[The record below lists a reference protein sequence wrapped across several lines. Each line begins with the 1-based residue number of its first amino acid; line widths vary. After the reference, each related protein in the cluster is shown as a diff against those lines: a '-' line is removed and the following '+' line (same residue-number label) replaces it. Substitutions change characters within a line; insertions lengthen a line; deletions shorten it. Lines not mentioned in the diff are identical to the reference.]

1 MTVEKRQYKPLCRS
15 WRWYRVICSAIVV
28 VCLATATAHAQETPY
43 KFSAG
48 IAVGMSGYLGDASTN
63 LLKHPGFTASG
74 IFAYQYDSRW
84 NFVGRLGIQ
93 TLSGDTSGMD
103 NVLPA
108 GATYSFKSQVYDL
121 EGNVE
126 FNFFSYGIGETYK
139 KLKRWTP
146 YLSLGVGL
154 CMACSDGYTAWAPTL
169 PMGFG
174 VRYKVSERWNLSAS
188 FVMVK
193 AFGDHVDGKELTD
206 LHHIKSSFVKNNDW
220 YSRFQIG
227 VTYEFGRRCETC
239 HYVD

>member
-1 MTVEKRQYKPLCRS
+1 MSFVAVVPGNMLGHCRCVPGHS
-15 WRWYRVICSAIVV
+15 HGTRSGDSI
-28 VCLATATAHAQETPY
+28 Q
-43 KFSAG
+43 FSAG

-188 FVMVK
+188 FVMIK

-206 LHHIKSSFVKNNDW
+206 LHHIKSSLLRTTTGTRDF
-220 YSRFQIG
+220 R
-227 VTYEFGRRCETC
+227 
-239 HYVD
+239 

>member
-1 MTVEKRQYKPLCRS
+1 MEMQRHKPICRPWRRCQVLCL
-15 WRWYRVICSAIVV
+15 VVVV
-28 VCLATATAHAQETPY
+28 VCLLATVARAQETPY

-48 IAVGMSGYLGDASTN
+48 ITAGMSGYLGDASTN

-84 NFVGRLGIQ
+84 NFGGRLGIQ

-103 NVLPA
+103 NVLPG
-108 GATYSFKSQVYDL
+108 GATYTFKSLVYDL
-121 EGNVE
+121 EGHVE

-139 KLKRWTP
+139 KLKRWSP
-146 YLSLGVGL
+146 YLTLGVGL
-154 CMACSDGYTAWAPTL
+154 CMARCDGYTAWAPTL

-174 VRYKVSERWNLSAS
+174 VRYKVNERWNLNAS
-188 FVMVK
+188 FEMVK
-193 AFGDHVDGKELTD
+193 AFGDHIDGQALSD